1 VKNEERI
8 HQKLNRLLAEIGA
21 KRTAAGYG
29 DKSAEAWVAGL
40 DHWLSQYRTG
50 EVANDL
56 IITHD
61 ILPLLSNYG
70 AVLEFEKGYRFAAT
84 INAGASEPTERK
96 YRQDRPP
103 A

>member
-1 VKNEERI
+1 M

-29 DKSAEAWVAGL
+29 DESAEAWVAGL

-50 EVANDL
+50 EVANDP

-61 ILPLLSNYG
+61 ILPLLRGYG
-70 AVLEFEKGYRFAAT
+70 AVLEFEKVYRFAAT
-84 INAGASEPTERK
+84 INAGTRN
-96 YRQDRPP
+96 
-103 A
+103 

>member
-1 VKNEERI
+1 MQNQESI

-29 DKSAEAWVAGL
+29 DESAEAWVAGL

-50 EVANDL
+50 EVASDL

-61 ILPLLSNYG
+61 ILPLLRDHS

-84 INAGASEPTERK
+84 INAAGSPPTER
-96 YRQDRPP
+96 R
-103 A
+103 